1 MSDVTD
7 SRISAAEEYLEGRFV
22 DLGSPGLAAGIMH
35 EGELVWARGFGVADL
50 AAGNRPSEKTI
61 TRVASITK
69 TFTATAIM
77 QLRDRGL
84 LGLDDP
90 LTAHLP
96 EFCRVLETG
105 GRVADVTLRRMLT
118 HYSGLST
125 ETALLSWGAEEFPG
139 LAEVLGALPQTEVA
153 IAADSQWKYSNLAFG
168 LLGEVVSR
176 LSGVDYASYVRE
188 NVIEPLGMESTG
200 FEREDLPA
208 EHLYTGYDAVIPG
221 DPSRSELRVAE
232 YRHLN
237 GIVAAGQL
245 HSTVKDLARWISF
258 QCGGGGDEAHENVV
272 LDGRTLAEMH
282 RPQYAASDWSS
293 GQCLGWAAERVG
305 ERVYHGHGGGIHGF
319 ASHISFNIPA
329 RTGVVILA
337 NVWPNVAAYTLGKEV
352 MEVLLTGS
360 PPPAAPSA
368 ETELPAA
375 EPAPGHLAPYTGY
388 FVAYPGIP
396 AAVDFRGGELW
407 ITAAA
412 GEGLALHAPSPMQE
426 TGEQSGN
433 FILRAGRGAG
443 ERAVFDPGR
452 QSFTL
457 GGWLYRRVST

>member
-7 SRISAAEEYLEGRFV
+7 SRISAAEEYIEGRFV
-22 DLGSPGLAAGIMH
+22 DLGSPGLAAGILH
-35 EGELVWARGFGVADL
+35 EGELVWTKGFGAADL
-50 AAGNRPSEKTI
+50 SAGNRPNGQTI
-61 TRVASITK
+61 ARVGSITK

-90 LTAHLP
+90 VTAHLP
-96 EFCRVLETG
+96 EFGKVLETR
-105 GRVADVTLRRMLT
+105 GRVADVTLRRMMT

-125 ETALLSWGAEEFPG
+125 ETALISWGAEEFPG
-139 LAEVLGALPQTEVA
+139 RAEVLGALPQTEVV

-176 LSGVDYASYVRE
+176 LSGMDYVSYVRE
-188 NVIEPLGMESTG
+188 NVIDPLGMESTG

-245 HSTVKDLARWISF
+245 HSSVEDLSRWISF
-258 QCGGGGDEAHENVV
+258 QCRGDGEGADETAV
-272 LDGRTLAEMH
+272 LGKRTLAEMH
-282 RPQYAASDWSS
+282 RPQYVEPDWSS

-319 ASHISFNIPA
+319 ASQIAFNIPT
-329 RTGVVILA
+329 RTGVVLLA
-337 NVWPNVAAYTLGKEV
+337 NVWPNAAAYTMGKDV

-360 PPPAAPSA
+360 PPPAAPAA
-368 ETELPAA
+368 ETELPPA
-375 EPAPGHLAPYTGY
+375 EPAPDRLAPYAGY
-388 FVAYPGIP
+388 FVANPGIP
-396 AAVDFRGGELW
+396 AAIDFRGGELW
-407 ITAAA
+407 ITAPA
-412 GEGLALHAPSPMQE
+412 GEGLAIHAPAPMQE
-426 TGEQSGN
+426 TGEQPGT
-433 FILRAGRGAG
+433 FVLRAGRGAG

>member
-1 MSDVTD
+1 MSDITD
-7 SRISAAEEYLEGRFV
+7 SRISAAEEYIAERFV
-22 DLGSPGLAAGIMH
+22 DIGSPGLASGILH

-50 AAGNRPSEKTI
+50 AAGNRPNEKTI
-61 TRVASITK
+61 ARVASITK

-84 LGLDDP
+84 LDLDDP
-90 LTAHLP
+90 VTAHLP
-96 EFCRVLETG
+96 EFGKVLETG

-118 HYSGLST
+118 HYSGLSA
-125 ETALLSWGAEEFPG
+125 ETALMSWGAEEFPG
-139 LAEVLGALPQTEVA
+139 LGEVLGALPRTEVV

-176 LSGVDYASYVRE
+176 LSGVDYVSYVRE
-188 NVIEPLGMESTG
+188 NVIEPLGMESTA

-221 DPSRSELRVAE
+221 DPSRSDLRVAE

-245 HSTVKDLARWISF
+245 HSSVEDLARWISF
-258 QCGGGGDEAHENVV
+258 QFRGGGGEAHETAV

-282 RPQYAASDWSS
+282 RPQYAAPDWSS
-293 GQCLGWAAERVG
+293 GQCLAWAAERVG
-305 ERVYHGHGGGIHGF
+305 ERVHHGHGGGIHGF
-319 ASHISFNIPA
+319 ASQICFNIPA

-337 NVWPNVAAYTLGKEV
+337 NVWPNAAAYTLGKEV

-360 PPPAAPSA
+360 PPPAVPGA
-368 ETELPAA
+368 EIDLPAV
-375 EPAPGHLAPYTGY
+375 EPAPDHLAPYTGY
-388 FVAYPGIP
+388 FVATPGIP
-396 AAVDFRGGELW
+396 SAIDFRGGELW
-407 ITAAA
+407 ITAPA
-412 GEGLALHAPSPMQE
+412 GEGLAIHAPAPMEE
-426 TGEQSGN
+426 TGEQTGT